1 MHDLDR
7 TQLELESD
15 DFESEGEYADEY
27 ESEYAE
33 SFDTEEEGPFSEE
46 EEMEMAAELLE
57 VSDEEELDQFLG
69 KLLRK
74 AGKAVG
80 RFVRSDTGRALGGI
94 LKRAAKKALPVVG
107 RAVGGSLAGPA
118 GARIG
123 GRLAPMAGRMFGLEL
138 EGLSMEDQEYEVAK
152 RVVRLAGAAAKKA
165 SLSPLT
171 GSPLAQAQKAVV
183 SAARHHAPGLLKPT
197 PGKPAS
203 MNGFGRQSGRWFR
216 RGRRIVVL
224 GV

>member
-15 DFESEGEYADEY
+15 EFESENEYADEY
-27 ESEYAE
+27 ESEYVE
-33 SFDTEEEGPFSEE
+33 SFESEDEGAFSEE

-57 VSDEEELDQFLG
+57 MTDESELDQFLG
-69 KLLRK
+69 KLIRK
-74 AGKAVG
+74 AGKAAG

-94 LKRAAKKALPVVG
+94 LKRAAKKALPIVG
-107 RAVGGSLAGPA
+107 RAVGGSLGGPA
-118 GARIG
+118 GASIG
-123 GRLAPMAGRMFGLEL
+123 ARLAPMAGRIFGLEL

-152 RVVRLAGAAAKKA
+152 RVVRLAGAAARKA
-165 SLSPLT
+165 SMSPST
-171 GSPLAQAQKAVV
+171 GSPLAQAQKAVAA
-183 SAARHHAPGLLKPT
+183 AARNHAPGLLKPGLGG
-197 PGKPAS
+197 PVSMAGVGK
-203 MNGFGRQSGRWFR
+203 QSGRWFR